1 MKNHILCMVAMVA
14 LAACVPTSVQNRGPA
29 SDVRS
34 NEFSIEPE
42 GTWLPNCQKSQMAA
56 GGVAAYQ
63 RQIVFAAE
71 EPTFILMDD
80 FLGQGCDESKRTVI
94 LRKYLKGK
102 LTWGEHSNLDDGR
115 RVRAVEVEVS
125 TESFKP
131 ETDAGLNYLREI
143 VSDAMASQLGIGK
156 EFVIPKDHMQYSK
169 LHGMLVVK
177 KDARNVMH
185 VYFDLQQKTAKSIVP
200 HLDDSNLYVRHITK

>member
-14 LAACVPTSVQNRGPA
+14 LAACVPAPVQNKGPA

-42 GTWLPNCQKSQMAA
+42 GTWLPNCQKSLMAA
-56 GGVAAYQ
+56 SEVAAYQ
-63 RQIVFAAE
+63 RQIVFAAK
-71 EPTFILMDD
+71 EPTFSLIDD
-80 FLGQGCDESKRTVI
+80 FLGQGCDESKRTVV

-102 LTWGEHSNLDDGR
+102 LTWGKHSNLDDGR

-131 ETDAGLNYLREI
+131 ETEAGLKYLREI
-143 VSDAMASQLGIGK
+143 VSDAMATQLGIGK
-156 EFVIPKDHMQYSK
+156 EFVLPKDHMSYSK

-177 KDARNVMH
+177 KGARNVMH
-185 VYFDLQQKTAKSIVP
+185 VYLDPQPKTAKGIVP

>member
-1 MKNHILCMVAMVA
+1 MKNYILCMVAMVA
-14 LAACVPTSVQNRGPA
+14 LAACVPAPQGRGPA

-42 GTWLPNCQKSQMAA
+42 ATWVANCQKSPIAA
-56 GGVAAYQ
+56 SGVVAYK
-63 RQIVFAAE
+63 RKIVFAPE
-71 EPTFILMDD
+71 EQTFSLMDD
-80 FLGQGCDESKRTVI
+80 FLGQGCEESKPTVV

-102 LTWGEHSNLDDGR
+102 LTLGEHSNLDDGR

-131 ETDAGLNYLREI
+131 ETDVGLSYLREI
-143 VSDAMASQLGIGK
+143 VSDDKASQLGIGK

-177 KDARNVMH
+177 KDTRNLMH
-185 VYFDLQQKTAKSIVP
+185 VYIDPQQKTAKAIVP
-200 HLDDSNLYVRHITK
+200 HLGDSNLYVRHITK